1 MLRYPDWPTVICSLG
16 FVVGHMFAFALW
28 LYGLIRTGLW
38 FFYLL
43 VFVAAL
49 GILLAVVNTVIYYNP
64 PLVIH
69 TLGHTLYSFLF
80 YGYIYSLLG
89 QFVLSLICL
98 TAIVRWIHRAHT
110 RLDRGEV

>member
-1 MLRYPDWPTVICSLG
+1 MSRYPDWLTVICSLG
-16 FVVGHMFAFALW
+16 FVVGNIFAFALW

-49 GILLAVVNTVIYYNP
+49 EILLAVVNTVIYYNP

-69 TLGHTLYSFLF
+69 TLGRTLYSFLF

-89 QFVLSLICL
+89 QFVLSLVCL
-98 TAIVRWIHRAHT
+98 TAIVRWIHRAHPQ
-110 RLDRGEV
+110 LHRGEV